1 MRQGQTENWREDTKV
16 YLLSQVAQ
24 AYPRSGIRRMFDLA
38 AGYDDVVSL
47 CLGEPNFDTPSHI
60 VEAAKKALD
69 QGLTHYTPHAGI
81 VELRQALTDKYGREY
96 GLEYS
101 VDNVM
106 ITVGAMEA
114 LYLAM
119 VTTVNP
125 GDEII
130 VPDPCFPA
138 YLGQVM
144 MLGAKAVPVPVREEN
159 EFKLQADDIEKV
171 ITSKT
176 KAILLNSPSN
186 PLGSMLEKEDL
197 EALAK
202 VALRHN
208 LVVLS
213 DEVYE
218 KIIYDGRFHYSIA
231 QLPGMKE
238 RTIIINSFSK
248 TYAMTGW
255 RIGYLLA
262 NKEIVQ
268 HMPKIQEGI
277 ASCVAAFVQKAAISA
292 LKGPDEPIKQMVN
305 DYYRR
310 RSILIDGL
318 NQIPGFHCQ
327 KSPATFYA
335 FPSIKAFGKTSQ
347 EFAEELLR
355 EARVV
360 TVPGSAFG
368 SMGEGFLRLSF
379 ANSDENLQEAV
390 RRIAEYV
397 NRKY

>member
-1 MRQGQTENWREDTKV
+1 MNV
-16 YLLSQVAQ
+16 LSQVAQ
-24 AYPRSGIRRMFDLA
+24 RYPRSGIRRMFDLA

-60 VEAAKKALD
+60 VEAAKEALD
-69 QGLTHYTPHAGI
+69 QGLTHYTPNAGL
-81 VELRQALTDKYGREY
+81 VELRQAIADKYGREF

-262 NKEIVQ
+262 HKEIVQ

>member
-1 MRQGQTENWREDTKV
+1 MNI
-16 YLLSQVAQ
+16 LSQVAQ
-24 AYPRSGIRRMFDLA
+24 NYPRSGIRRMFDLA

-47 CLGEPNFDTPSHI
+47 CLGEPNFDTPLHI

-69 QGLTHYTPHAGI
+69 EGLTHYTPNAGL
-81 VELRQALTDKYGREY
+81 VELRQAIADKYEREF

-138 YLGQVM
+138 YLGQIM

-159 EFKLQADDIEKV
+159 EFKLQADDVEKA

-186 PLGSMLEKEDL
+186 PLGSVLGKEDL
-197 EALAK
+197 EAMAQ
-202 VALRHN
+202 VVLRHN
-208 LVVLS
+208 LVVFS

-218 KIIYDGRFHYSIA
+218 KIIYDGRSHYSIA
-231 QLPGMKE
+231 QLADMKE

-262 NKEIVQ
+262 NKEIAQ

-277 ASCVAAFVQKAAISA
+277 ASCVAAFVQKAAVAA
-292 LKGPDEPIKQMVN
+292 LTGPDEPIEQMVN
-305 DYYRR
+305 DYNRR

-335 FPSIKAFGKTSQ
+335 FPSIKDFGKTSQ

-355 EARVV
+355 EAHVV

-368 SMGEGFLRLSF
+368 NMGEGFLRLSF
-379 ANSDENLQEAV
+379 ANSDENLKEAV
-390 RRIAEYV
+390 RRIAEHV
-397 NRKY
+397 KKKY